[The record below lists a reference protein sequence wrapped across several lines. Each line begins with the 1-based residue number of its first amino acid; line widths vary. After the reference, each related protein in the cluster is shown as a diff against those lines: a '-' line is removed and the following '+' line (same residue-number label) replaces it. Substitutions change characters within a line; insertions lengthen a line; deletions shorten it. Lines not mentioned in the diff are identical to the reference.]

1 MVHLRLLRLWRG
13 HRSALVLL
21 VAIGVAISLTWATQA
36 LLLSQLFAALLRGS
50 ALVDAALLPV
60 LGALAA
66 VLLVRPA
73 LALVRAAVAHR
84 AMDAVKRDLRARSFA
99 ALIERSA
106 TRPGHGRSGGDQAT
120 VVDGVEN
127 LDAYLSSYVPQLAVT
142 GIVFAGVGT
151 ALVLVDP
158 LIGVVAVV
166 AAAVLPLAP
175 RLWDRVL
182 AKRGG
187 DHWEAYQELHAEF
200 VDSMHGMTT
209 LVAFGQE
216 RRRERELA
224 AASDTLLRRTLRQLS
239 VSLIESGLSQFALLA
254 VPALVLVLVA
264 VRGGDLG
271 AFAVFAAVLL
281 SIELVRPL
289 RELSAAWHAGYLGTF
304 SGPPVLDL
312 VAADRGRRDA
322 PAVDRAAVALPLVA
336 EGLRARHP
344 GAKTDAVTEATFR
357 IDAGLTAIVG
367 PTGAGKSSIAAV
379 LAGVLPAEAGEITF
393 GGERILGRVSGVGDS
408 GAPGSPARDARMDAA
423 AAAEQLRARVAL
435 VAQDPALFTG
445 DVRSEILLGVG
456 VGAGASRA
464 VDVSAIAARAGIGTG
479 ETALDLDTA
488 LGDGGGVLSGGQ
500 RQRVAIARG
509 DAQQRRVLVLDEAT
523 SALDPASEARL
534 VSALRAAHPD
544 DAIVAVT
551 HRLAVAEA
559 ADRVIV
565 VVDGRV
571 VETDHPRVLRA
582 RGGAYARLLAAE
594 GDPTAEAEAVVPAA
608 HGAPA

>member
-13 HRSALVLL
+13 HRGALALL
-21 VAIGVAISLTWATQA
+21 VAIGVAISLAWAVQA
-36 LLLSQLFAALLRGS
+36 LLLSRLFAALLAGS
-50 ALVDAALLPV
+50 ALTAPELLPPLV
-60 LGALAA
+60 ALVG

-84 AMDAVKRDLRARSFA
+84 AMDAVKRDLRSRAFA
-99 ALIERSA
+99 ALVERSA
-106 TRPGHGRSGGDQAT
+106 SRPGDGRSGGDQAT

-127 LDAYLSSYVPQLAVT
+127 LDAYLSSYVPQLAIT
-142 GIVFAGVGT
+142 SIVFAGVGT

-158 LIGVVAVV
+158 VIGVVAVM

-182 AKRGG
+182 AKRGS
-187 DHWEAYQELHAEF
+187 DHWEAYQALHAEF

-216 RRRERELA
+216 QRRERELA
-224 AASDTLLRRTLRQLS
+224 AASENLLRRTLRQLS

-264 VRGGDLG
+264 VRGAELG
-271 AFAVFAAVLL
+271 GFVVFAAVLL
-281 SIELVRPL
+281 SVELVRPL

-312 VAADRGRRDA
+312 VAHDSDRRDA
-322 PAVDRAAVALPLVA
+322 PPVDRSEVALPLVV

-344 GAKTDAVTEATFR
+344 GAKTDAVSEASFR
-357 IDAGLTAIVG
+357 IDAGLTAVVG

-379 LAGVLPAEAGEITF
+379 LAGVLPAAEGEIRF
-393 GGERILGRVSGVGDS
+393 GGHRV
-408 GAPGSPARDARMDAA
+408 GSV
-423 AAAEQLRARVAL
+423 EELRARVAL
-435 VAQDPALFTG
+435 VAQDPALFTD
-445 DVRSEILLGVG
+445 DVRSEIAL
-456 VGAGASRA
+456 GAGLRA
-464 VDVSAIAARAGIGTG
+464 VDAAAIAARVGIGTG
-479 ETALDLDTA
+479 ETALDLDTP
-488 LGDGGGVLSGGQ
+488 LGDGGAVLSGGQ
-500 RQRVAIARG
+500 RQRVVIARG

-523 SALDPASEARL
+523 SALDPASESHL
-534 VSALRAAHPD
+534 VSALRSAHPD

-565 VVDGRV
+565 VVEGRV
-571 VETDHPRVLRA
+571 VETGDPRTLRS
-582 RGGAYARLLAAE
+582 RDGAYARLLAAE
-594 GDPTAEAEAVVPAA
+594 DGSVSRV
-608 HGAPA
+608 GARA

>member
-13 HRSALVLL
+13 HRGALALL
-21 VAIGVAISLTWATQA
+21 VAIGVSISFAWAAQA
-36 LLLSQLFAALLRGS
+36 VLLSQLFAALLAGS
-50 ALVDAALLPV
+50 ALVDPELVPALV
-60 LGALAA
+60 ALGG

-84 AMDAVKRDLRARSFA
+84 AMDAVKRDLRSRALA
-99 ALIERSA
+99 ALVERSA
-106 TRPGHGRSGGDQAT
+106 TRPGDGRSGGEQAT

-151 ALVLVDP
+151 VLVLVDP
-158 LIGVVAVV
+158 VIGVVAVV

-187 DHWEAYQELHAEF
+187 DHWEAYQALHAEF

-216 RRRERELA
+216 RRRERDLA
-224 AASDTLLRRTLRQLS
+224 AASEKLLRRTLRQLS
-239 VSLIESGLSQFALLA
+239 VSLVESGLSQFALLA

-264 VRGGDLG
+264 ARGAELSG
-271 AFAVFAAVLL
+271 FAVFAAVLL

-289 RELSAAWHAGYLGTF
+289 RDLSAAWHAGYLGTF

-312 VAADRGRRDA
+312 VAHDRDRRDA
-322 PAVDRAAVALPLVA
+322 PAVDRLDVALPLVV

-344 GAKTDAVTEATFR
+344 GAKTDAVSEATFR
-357 IDAGLTAIVG
+357 IEAGLTAVVG

-379 LAGVLPAEAGEITF
+379 LAGVLSPEAGDISF
-393 GGERILGRVSGVGDS
+393 GGRRI
-408 GAPGSPARDARMDAA
+408 GSSVELRD
-423 AAAEQLRARVAL
+423 RVAL
-435 VAQDPALFTG
+435 VAQDPALFTD
-445 DVRSEILLGVG
+445 DVRSEIAL
-456 VGAGASRA
+456 GAGSRPTDA
-464 VDVSAIAARAGIGTG
+464 AAIAARAGIGTG
-479 ETALDLDTA
+479 ETALDLDTP
-488 LGDGGGVLSGGQ
+488 LGDGGAVLSGGQ

-534 VSALRAAHPD
+534 ISALRVAHPD

-565 VVDGRV
+565 VADGRV
-571 VETDHPRVLRA
+571 VEEGDPRALRA
-582 RGGAYARLLAAE
+582 VDGAYVRLLAAE
-594 GDPTAEAEAVVPAA
+594 GGGAA
-608 HGAPA
+608 RVREGASA

>member
-1 MVHLRLLRLWRG
+1 MIHLRLLRLWHG
-13 HRSALVLL
+13 HRGSLAGL
-21 VAIGVAISLTWATQA
+21 VAVGVTISLAWAAQA
-36 LLLSQLFAALLRGS
+36 LLLSHLFAALLRGTS
-50 ALVDAALLPV
+50 LVDADVAPALA
-60 LGALAA
+60 ALAA

-84 AMDAVKRDLRARSFA
+84 AMDAVKRDLRSRAFA

-106 TRPGHGRSGGDQAT
+106 TRPGDGRSGGDQAT

-158 LIGVVAVV
+158 LIGTVAVL
-166 AAAVLPLAP
+166 AAALLPLAP

-187 DHWEAYQELHAEF
+187 DHWEAYQDLHAEF

-216 RRRERELA
+216 QRRERELA

-239 VSLIESGLSQFALLA
+239 VSLVESGLSQFALLA

-264 VRGGDLG
+264 ARGEQLG
-271 AFAVFAAVLL
+271 GFAVFAALLL

-312 VAADRGRRDA
+312 VAADRGRCDVL
-322 PAVDRAAVALPLVA
+322 PVDRADVALPLVV

-357 IDAGLTAIVG
+357 IDAGLTAVVG

-379 LAGVLPAEAGEITF
+379 LAGVLPAEAGDISF
-393 GGERILGRVSGVGDS
+393 GGRRADT
-408 GAPGSPARDARMDAA
+408 
-423 AAAEQLRARVAL
+423 AEDLRARVAL

-445 DVRSEILLGVG
+445 DVRSEIALGA
-456 VGAGASRA
+456 AGRA
-464 VDVSAIAARAGIGTG
+464 VDLAAVAARSGIGTG
-479 ETALDLDTA
+479 ETALALDTA
-488 LGDGGGVLSGGQ
+488 LGDGGSVLSGGQ

-534 VSALRAAHPD
+534 IGALRAAHPD

-565 VVDGRV
+565 VVGGRV
-571 VETDHPRVLRA
+571 VEADDPRVLRA
-582 RGGAYARLLAAE
+582 RDGAYARLLAAE
-594 GDPTAEAEAVVPAA
+594 GREPAREGDGSADDTTLEAPDSDAPAHA
-608 HGAPA
+608 SQGAPV

>member
-1 MVHLRLLRLWRG
+1 MIHLRLLRLWRG
-13 HRSALVLL
+13 HRGALALL
-21 VAIGVAISLTWATQA
+21 VTIGVAISLAWAVQA
-36 LLLSQLFAALLRGS
+36 LLLSRLFAALLAGS
-50 ALVDAALLPV
+50 ALTAPELLPSLV
-60 LGALAA
+60 MLGG
-66 VLLVRPA
+66 VLLVRPV
-73 LALVRAAVAHR
+73 LALVRAVVAHR
-84 AMDAVKRDLRARSFA
+84 SMDTVKRDLRSRAFA

-106 TRPGHGRSGGDQAT
+106 TRPGDGRSGGDQAT

-127 LDAYLSSYVPQLAVT
+127 LDAYLSAYVPQLAVT

-158 LIGVVAVV
+158 VIGVVAVV

-187 DHWEAYQELHAEF
+187 DHWEAYQALHAEF

-216 RRRERELA
+216 QRRERELA
-224 AASDTLLRRTLRQLS
+224 AASENLLRRTLRQLS
-239 VSLIESGLSQFALLA
+239 VSLVESGLSQFALLA

-264 VRGGDLG
+264 VRGAELG
-271 AFAVFAAVLL
+271 GFAVFAAVLL

-312 VAADRGRRDA
+312 VADDRDRRDA
-322 PAVDRAAVALPLVA
+322 PAVDRSEVALPLVV

-344 GAKTDAVTEATFR
+344 GAKTDAVSEASFR
-357 IDAGLTAIVG
+357 IDAGLTAVVG

-379 LAGVLPAEAGEITF
+379 LAGVLPAEEGQISF
-393 GGERILGRVSGVGDS
+393 GGHRV
-408 GAPGSPARDARMDAA
+408 GSV
-423 AAAEQLRARVAL
+423 EELRARIAL
-435 VAQDPALFTG
+435 VAQDPALFTD
-445 DVRSEILLGVG
+445 DVRSEIAL
-456 VGAGASRA
+456 GAGSRE
-464 VDVSAIAARAGIGTG
+464 VDAAAIAARAGIGTG
-479 ETALDLDTA
+479 RTALDLHTP
-488 LGDGGGVLSGGQ
+488 LGDGGAVLSGGQ

-509 DAQQRRVLVLDEAT
+509 EAQQRRVLVLDEAT

-565 VVDGRV
+565 VVEGRV
-571 VETDHPRVLRA
+571 VETGSPRTLRS
-582 RGGAYARLLAAE
+582 RDGAYARLLAAE
-594 GDPTAEAEAVVPAA
+594 GVDVERVEARA
-608 HGAPA
+608 

>member
-13 HRSALVLL
+13 HRGSLAALVVVGL
-21 VAIGVAISLTWATQA
+21 AISLTWAAQA
-36 LLLSQLFAALLRGS
+36 VLLSQLFAALLAGS
-50 ALVDAALLPV
+50 SLVDPALLPAV
-60 LGALAA
+60 VGLAA

-73 LALVRAAVAHR
+73 LSLLRAAVAHR
-84 AMDAVKRDLRARSFA
+84 AMDAVKRDLRSRALA

-106 TRPGHGRSGGDQAT
+106 TRPGDGRSGGDQAT

-142 GIVFAGVGT
+142 GSVFAGVGT

-158 LIGVVAVV
+158 LIGVVAVL

-182 AKRGG
+182 AKRGS
-187 DHWEAYQELHAEF
+187 DHWEAYQQLHAEF

-216 RRRERELA
+216 QRRERELA
-224 AASDTLLRRTLRQLS
+224 AASDTLLRRTLRQLI

-264 VRGGDLG
+264 VRGGELG
-271 AFAVFAAVLL
+271 GFAVFAAVLL

-304 SGPPVLDL
+304 SGPLVLEL
-312 VAADRGRRDA
+312 VASDRERRNA
-322 PAVDRAAVALPLVA
+322 PAVDPAAGALPLVV

-344 GAKTDAVTEATFR
+344 GAKTDAVSEATFR
-357 IDAGLTAIVG
+357 IDEGLTAIVG

-379 LAGVLPAEAGEITF
+379 LAGVLPAAAGTLAF
-393 GGERILGRVSGVGDS
+393 GGHRVESV
-408 GAPGSPARDARMDAA
+408 
-423 AAAEQLRARVAL
+423 EELRVRVAL
-435 VAQDPALFTG
+435 VAQDPALFTD
-445 DVRSEILLGVG
+445 DVRAEILLG
-456 VGAGASRA
+456 AGEREVDIAA
-464 VDVSAIAARAGIGTG
+464 VAARAGIGTG
-479 ETALDLDTA
+479 ETALSLDTA

-534 VSALRAAHPD
+534 VAALRAAHPQ

-565 VVDGRV
+565 VDGGRV
-571 VETDHPRVLRA
+571 VESGDPGALRA

-594 GDPTAEAEAVVPAA
+594 RRSDDGPPHGVDETDADDPASRMQEAHA
-608 HGAPA
+608 